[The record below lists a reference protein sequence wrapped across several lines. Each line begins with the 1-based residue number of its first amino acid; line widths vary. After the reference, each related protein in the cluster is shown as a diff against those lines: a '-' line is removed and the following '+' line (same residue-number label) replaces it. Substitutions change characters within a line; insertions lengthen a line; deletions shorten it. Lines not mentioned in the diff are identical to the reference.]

1 MGGGERKEGTT
12 MSIGVLDIFGFEC
25 FKRNGFEQLCINY
38 TNERLQKQFNSFVF
52 EEEQRL
58 YAAEGI
64 RWDDVEWRDNSGT
77 LEAIGGREGI
87 LRTLD
92 DECRL
97 PKGSDM
103 KFVGRLHKL
112 CEGRDDGV
120 ITADKKQRAEGA
132 FVVKHFA
139 GGVEYQG
146 GTGWVEKNKDEVP
159 EGLGEMM
166 EKSSGIMK
174 EVWEAGEVEAAE
186 GGAPDAGPNRGAGRA
201 SKRKGTVGSKFKQS
215 LNELMDL
222 ITGEKSN

>member
-1 MGGGERKEGTT
+1 MEIRHTTFQMQACRDAVARGVYVRLWEWVVKELNKAIIGGGERKEGTT

-112 CEGRDDGV
+112 CVRGRS
-120 ITADKKQRAEGA
+120 A
-132 FVVKHFA
+132 
-139 GGVEYQG
+139 
-146 GTGWVEKNKDEVP
+146 W
-159 EGLGEMM
+159 L
-166 EKSSGIMK
+166 
-174 EVWEAGEVEAAE
+174 
-186 GGAPDAGPNRGAGRA
+186 
-201 SKRKGTVGSKFKQS
+201 
-215 LNELMDL
+215 
-222 ITGEKSN
+222 